1 MKTYPTL
8 KEAQEAQDAGEV
20 FVLINRRSDDAWD
33 AYEPGDELP
42 ATDE

>member
-20 FVLINRRSDDAWD
+20 FVLINRRNDNAWD
-33 AYEPGDELP
+33 AYELGDP
-42 ATDE
+42 IPDEE